1 MSEILRKIQEATRDV
16 AERVQDVADKVQDAT
31 GKVTGSVAELL
42 GVAPGDTAPE
52 PRRATSEAI
61 VSFRDVHLAFDRPI
75 LRGVSFDLPAGAT
88 KIVLGG
94 SGSGKT
100 TILRLILGLL
110 KPDAGSI
117 RVDGVEIANLAEGE
131 LRRVRLKI
139 GMVFQEGALFD
150 SMSVADNVG
159 YRLAEDGEPEEVIQA
174 RVDEILGFVGL
185 QAHADKGPAELSG
198 GQRRRVAVA
207 RALAARPG
215 IMLYDEPTT
224 GLDPITATTIT
235 DLIVK
240 VRDLDG
246 ATSILVTHQLRDAFN
261 VARSFV
267 RKQGAE
273 FLFER
278 IEDLSKLAGTEFLML
293 REGSVV
299 FEGSPHELISSR
311 DPYIREFL
319 T

>member
-1 MSEILRKIQEATRDV
+1 MNDIAAS
-16 AERVQDVADKVQDAT
+16 
-31 GKVTGSVAELL
+31 
-42 GVAPGDTAPE
+42 
-52 PRRATSEAI
+52 
-61 VSFRDVHLAFDRPI
+61 VSFRDVTLAFDRPI
-75 LRGVSFDLPAGAT
+75 LKGVSFDLHPGMT

-117 RVDGVEIANLAEGE
+117 RVDGVEVSGLTEPQ
-131 LRRVRLKI
+131 LRPVRLKI

-150 SMSVADNVG
+150 SLTVGENVG
-159 YRLAEDGEPEEVIQA
+159 YRLNEDALQAPEEIEA
-174 RVDEILGFVGL
+174 RVREMLGFVGL
-185 QAHADKGPAELSG
+185 DPFYDHMPSQLSG

-207 RALAARPG
+207 RALAARPQ

-224 GLDPITATTIT
+224 GLDPITSTTIT

-246 ATSILVTHQLRDAFN
+246 VSSILVTHQLRDAFN
-261 VARSFV
+261 VARTFV
-267 RKQGAE
+267 FKKGDA
-273 FLFER
+273 FVYNVV
-278 IEDLSKLAGTEFLML
+278 EDLETVAGTEFLML
-293 REGSVV
+293 REGQVQ
-299 FEGSPHELISSR
+299 FEGTAHELQTSD

-319 T
+319 S